1 MDAQAIVRHIGSEKL
16 HRLDAEDPGEFER
29 TIGAYVDPDEDY
41 ESIRTE
47 ILELIGAENP
57 PLTGDDLRSFIQ
69 GVKKESKQNT
79 GGRMARITESRLREI
94 IKEEISNI
102 ISENQ
107 SQHPYGAKID
117 ELAKQFEKAGYEAG
131 KSIREPLS
139 QYQQGE
145 TQFDYDK
152 EKSIRVV
159 GLVKKVNNMPSLKEI
174 EDLAADFYNKHAM
187 PKDRYGEPDLQKMRT
202 LGGVNKWFDG
212 QRANLQMAYYRNL
225 IKGAKESGFSFQAA
239 SSSSNKGTNEGQIN
253 NIVYGTLTKGY

>member
-1 MDAQAIVRHIGSEKL
+1 MKITKT
-16 HRLDAEDPGEFER
+16 RLKQ
-29 TIGAYVDPDEDY
+29 
-41 ESIRTE
+41 
-47 ILELIGAENP
+47 IL
-57 PLTGDDLRSFIQ
+57 
-69 GVKKESKQNT
+69 
-79 GGRMARITESRLREI
+79 
-94 IKEEISNI
+94 KEEIQHI

-187 PKDRYGEPDLQKMRT
+187 PKDKYGEPDLQKMRT

-212 QRANLQMAYYRNL
+212 QRANLQEAYYRNL

-239 SSSSNKGTNEGQIN
+239 SSGSRSNTAEGVVN
-253 NIVYGTLTKGY
+253 NIVYGTLTKE